1 MIRHEED
8 QTSKRRILDSAVTV
22 FAEKGYDGARVDE
35 IAKRASVNKALIYYY
50 FPRGKEELLETSFLE
65 TLEETMK
72 ILDLKDLSHFD
83 FDDEEFVKKMINGFL
98 DILEERQDILRVI
111 LMESMKRSPV
121 NDFIY
126 RMIREI
132 IEKIYSTLEKAE
144 AGTIGDR
151 EFSMVLEFF
160 TGIMPLVSYV
170 VYHEGWIDRFGMKE
184 SELRERFIKA
194 YIGTH
199 FRYSAETYASPF
211 PADAIV
217 EALREKKGR

>member
-1 MIRHEED
+1 MVRHEED

-50 FPRGKEELLETSFLE
+50 FPRGKEELLETAFLE
-65 TLEETMK
+65 TLEETLK
-72 ILDLKDLSHFD
+72 ILDLKGMAHFD
-83 FDDEEFVKKMINGFL
+83 YNDDEFVKKMVNGFL

-144 AGTIGDR
+144 AGAIGDR

-184 SELRERFIKA
+184 PELRERFIKA

-199 FRYSAETYASPF
+199 FRYSAQTYANPF
-211 PADAIV
+211 PADVIV
-217 EALREKKGR
+217 EALLEKKGE